1 MKIIIQFMFVFLA
14 WNSHALAEGSSTKDN
29 NLTQVIKQAEAGDA
43 SAQARLGWVYSN
55 GIGVTLDADKAVEWY
70 EKAAAQGYP
79 KAQFELGEMYGSGEV
94 VSTIAKDPIK
104 AIKWYEKAAA
114 QGYPKAQFAL
124 GEIHLTGEG
133 VAKDPAK
140 AVMWYQ
146 KAAAQ
151 GYIKAQYNLG
161 WMYQNGR
168 GVAKDSVLAYAWHN
182 LAARQ
187 GDENA
192 KKQRDLTGL
201 NSVQRAE
208 AEKISASW
216 KQGQVLSR

>member
-1 MKIIIQFMFVFLA
+1 MFVFLA

-43 SAQARLGWVYSN
+43 SAQARLGWIYSN

-79 KAQFELGEMYGSGEV
+79 KAQF
-94 VSTIAKDPIK
+94 
-104 AIKWYEKAAA
+104 
-114 QGYPKAQFAL
+114 AL

-133 VAKDPAK
+133 VVKDPAK
-140 AVMWYQ
+140 AVTWYQ

-216 KQGQVLSR
+216 KRGQVLSR